1 MKISGFSM
9 VRNATKLYYPIK
21 QAIESILP
29 ICDEFIIA
37 VGKGD
42 EDDRTREVIESIGSD
57 KIKIID
63 TVWKEKHFKNGK
75 VNAIQTNIAL
85 DECTGDWCFY
95 LQADEVI
102 HEKYLPIIK
111 DRCIEFLDD
120 DEVEGLVFDYRH
132 FWGDYQHY
140 HISHGWYKREVRVI
154 KNNLGIKSYHSA
166 QGFRKGKDN
175 KRIKAAHAN
184 AEVFHYGW
192 VRPPH
197 YMQSKR
203 KALDSVHWGKKEAE
217 DYYKKAPD
225 EFDYGPLNRL
235 AVYKGTHPNVM
246 KKWMKKMDWQ
256 DKLQYKGDPNPY
268 REPHKHEKKK
278 NKILTA
284 IEQKLER
291 KFGGKVYLSS
301 HRNYKLLGDK

>member
-29 ICDEFIIA
+29 ICDEFVVA

-42 EDDRTREVIESIGSD
+42 EDDYTREEIESIDSD

-63 TVWKEKHFKNGK
+63 TEWDIENQKNGIIH
-75 VNAIQTNIAL
+75 AEQTNLAL
-85 DECTGDWCFY
+85 DHCTGDWCFY
-95 LQADEVI
+95 IQADEVI
-102 HEKYLPIIK
+102 HEKYLPVIK
-111 DRCIEFLDD
+111 DRCIELLDD
-120 DEVEGLVFDYRH
+120 KEVEGLVFDYRH
-132 FWGDYQHY
+132 FWGDYRHY
-140 HISHGWYKREVRVI
+140 QISHGWYKREARI
-154 KNNLGIKSYHSA
+154 IRNNSNIRSHKSA
-166 QGFRKGKDN
+166 QGFRKPG
-175 KRIKAAHAN
+175 RTPIKAAHAN

-197 YMQSKR
+197 LMENKR
-203 KALDSVHWGKKEAE
+203 RAFHQIHWGKEEANKYHNNTAAE
-217 DYYKKAPD
+217 Y
-225 EFDYGPLNRL
+225 DYGSL
-235 AVYKGTHPNVM
+235 AELPVYKGTHPEVM
-246 KKWMKKMDWQ
+246 ESKISEMNWK
-256 DKLQYKGDPNPY
+256 DKLQYKG
-268 REPHKHEKKK
+268 EPDTSDRRKHEHERIR
-278 NKILTA
+278 NKILTF

>member
-21 QAIESILP
+21 QAIKSILP

-42 EDDRTREVIESIGSD
+42 NDDYTREEIESINSD

-63 TVWKEKHFKNGK
+63 TIWDIDGQRNG
-75 VNAIQTNIAL
+75 VIHSEQTNLAL
-85 DECTGDWCFY
+85 EKCSGDWCFY
-95 LQADEVI
+95 IQADELV

-111 DRCIEFLDD
+111 DRCIELLDD
-120 DEVEGLVFDYRH
+120 QEVESLVFDYRH
-132 FWGDYQHY
+132 FWGDYNHY
-140 HISHGWYKREVRVI
+140 QVGHGWYKREVRI
-154 KNNLGIKSYHSA
+154 IRNNCGIRSNKSA
-166 QGFRKGKDN
+166 QGFRKLN
-175 KRIKAAHAN
+175 RVRVKAAHAN
-184 AEVFHYGW
+184 AEIFHYGW

-197 YMQSKR
+197 YMETKR
-203 KALDSVHWGKKEAE
+203 KAFHTIHWGKQKSA
-217 DYYKKAPD
+217 DYHNNEPL

-235 AVYKGTHPNVM
+235 PVYKGTHPLVM
-246 KKWMKKMDWQ
+246 KPVIEHMDWK
-256 DKLQYKGDPNPY
+256 DKLQYSGEADPN
-268 REPHKHEKKK
+268 RKPHKDEKLKS
-278 NKILTA
+278 KILTT

-301 HRNYKLLGDK
+301 HRNYKLIGNK